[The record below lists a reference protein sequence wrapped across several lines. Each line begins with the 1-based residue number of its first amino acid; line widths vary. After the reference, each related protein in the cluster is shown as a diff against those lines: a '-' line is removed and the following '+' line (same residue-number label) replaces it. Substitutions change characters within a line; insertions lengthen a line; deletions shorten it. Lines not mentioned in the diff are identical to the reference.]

1 MNRLKQPPFPRHR
14 FARIAVASSAIALT
28 LALVPV
34 AGSAQGTPGFS
45 LPEPTPTPTPR
56 PQGPADER
64 AGVRIGPRIIPQ
76 TQPTPQPQPQPQ
88 ATQAPARATTP
99 APTPTPTPAPAATR
113 ASARTATTPAPR
125 PTPTPTPTASTA
137 RPRPVATPT
146 SPPTPVATASPTPRD
161 FSDTGAGVG
170 PLVSPGF
177 DTELLPNPDEP
188 PIGPNDWYD
197 VSPDGE
203 AGDAIDQAPRNDV
216 RPADGFTASLETVGA
231 MALRNQTYVG
241 LGIMGLLALM
251 LAGLYWRRRRIEA
264 AESATDGPSLAY
276 GVHRIIRER
285 DSAPDDGSEAPTER
299 GTEQVAEEPQPEPS
313 TAEPDPAPVPAAA
326 VTAKSRG
333 ASASAAVPA
342 EPPRIDLALEITGA
356 TRSVMMFTINFRLE
370 ISNRSNGAV
379 RDLSVAAQLAS
390 AQRGGSN
397 ATPIAGGQP
406 IGEIDRLGPQQ
417 SRRVPG
423 TLQVPIADINM
434 IQQGAKPLFI
444 PLLHF
449 TLEGAGLPAM
459 NRTFVV
465 GTPSETSQTRV
476 HPLTLDGPP
485 GGLPMLRAQ
494 MIKQAEAEEV

>member
-1 MNRLKQPPFPRHR
+1 MP
-14 FARIAVASSAIALT
+14 S
-28 LALVPV
+28 
-34 AGSAQGTPGFS
+34 
-45 LPEPTPTPTPR
+45 
-56 PQGPADER
+56 
-64 AGVRIGPRIIPQ
+64 
-76 TQPTPQPQPQPQ
+76 
-88 ATQAPARATTP
+88 
-99 APTPTPTPAPAATR
+99 PAATT
-113 ASARTATTPAPR
+113 SPAPR
-125 PTPTPTPTASTA
+125 DLP
-137 RPRPVATPT
+137 
-146 SPPTPVATASPTPRD
+146 
-161 FSDTGAGVG
+161 DTGAGAG
-170 PLVSPGF
+170 PLVTPGF
-177 DTELLPNPDEP
+177 DTELLPNPDEA

-203 AGDAIDQAPRNDV
+203 AGEAIDQAPGNDV
-216 RPADGFTASLETVGA
+216 RPADGFSASLETVGA

-241 LGIMGLLALM
+241 LGVMALLALM

-285 DSAPDDGSEAPTER
+285 DSAPDDSGETPSEHE
-299 GTEQVAEEPQPEPS
+299 AEEHQPEPS
-313 TAEPDPAPVPAAA
+313 RPEPEPVPAAA
-326 VTAKSRG
+326 VTAKSSD
-333 ASASAAVPA
+333 ASTTGPNLS

-370 ISNRSNGAV
+370 ISNRSDGAV

-390 AQRGGSN
+390 AQRGASN
-397 ATPIAGGQP
+397 APPIAGGQP

-423 TLQVPIADINM
+423 TLQVPIADINL
-434 IQQGAKPLFI
+434 IQQGTKPLFI

-494 MIKQAEAEEV
+494 MIKQPEVEEA

>member
-14 FARIAVASSAIALT
+14 FARHAFTSSAIALT
-28 LALVPV
+28 LALAPV
-34 AGSAQGTPGFS
+34 AGLAQGTPGFS
-45 LPEPTPTPTPR
+45 LPEPTPPPTPR

-76 TQPTPQPQPQPQ
+76 TQPSPQPTSQP
-88 ATQAPARATTP
+88 TQAPVRAATP
-99 APTPTPTPAPAATR
+99 APSPTPTPAPTATR
-113 ASARTATTPAPR
+113 APARTATTPAPR
-125 PTPTPTPTASTA
+125 PAPTPTPAASTA

-146 SPPTPVATASPTPRD
+146 PAASPAIPASPVPREIAEP
-161 FSDTGAGVG
+161 GAGAG
-170 PLVSPGF
+170 PLVTPGF
-177 DTELLPNPDEP
+177 DTELLPDFDET

-203 AGDAIDQAPRNDV
+203 AGDAIEQAPRNDV
-216 RPADGFTASLETVGA
+216 RPPEGAFSASLETVGA

-241 LGIMGLLALM
+241 LGIMALLALV

-285 DSAPDDGSEAPTER
+285 DSVPEDSGDALTGHGAVQEAAEQQPDPST
-299 GTEQVAEEPQPEPS
+299 PEPE
-313 TAEPDPAPVPAAA
+313 AVPAAA
-326 VTAKSRG
+326 VSTKSRG
-333 ASASAAVPA
+333 ASTTAPVLS

-370 ISNRSNGAV
+370 ISNRSDGAV

-390 AQRGGSN
+390 AQRGASN
-397 ATPIAGGQP
+397 APPIAGGQP

-423 TLQVPIADINM
+423 TLQVPIADINL

-465 GTPSETSQTRV
+465 GTPSETSQSRV

-494 MIKQAEAEEV
+494 MIKQPEAEEV